1 MSGFMFG
8 GSAFTLDIGVRN
20 DTGGAVVSG
29 DVVQIDLVD
38 TVLGVQV
45 GQDGFGAITPPAA
58 GTNNGWNGNPVDS
71 GAGQFSVTGA
81 VVAPTGLSIPNGEDM
96 MIRVGGVARV
106 QVDDTVAG
114 AGIAAGDLLDISPTN
129 DWLIDSAVNGGSV
142 DAATSFGAA
151 TRVRGTALESV
162 AAGANAVINVWLRPF
177 GGA

>member
-81 VVAPTGLSIPNGEDM
+81 VVAPTGFSIPNGEDM
-96 MIRVGGVARV
+96 IIRVGGVAQV
-106 QVDDTVAG
+106 QVLAPG
-114 AGIAAGDLLDISPTN
+114 GGIAAGDLLDISPAN
-129 DWLIDSAVNGGSV
+129 DWLIDSAVNGASV

-151 TRVRGTALESV
+151 TRVRGTALESIG
-162 AAGANAVINVWLRPF
+162 AGLTSVINVWLRPF